1 LGIRETG
8 LIMGQVFRCRSRI
21 VHVKIVL
28 AAAVSI
34 FAWTGAA
41 TKEGCN
47 NELER
52 IERYGHVIHS
62 LRPDKPGQ
70 AHVYAA
76 DGSAFTPAEAFWMQA
91 QLRKIETACK
101 LDASP
106 DALERLEHVRWL
118 INSRAQR

>member
-1 LGIRETG
+1 
-8 LIMGQVFRCRSRI
+8 MN
-21 VHVKIVL
+21 VKIVPVAAVAIL
-28 AAAVSI
+28 SWTAAA
-34 FAWTGAA
+34 AQ
-41 TKEGCN
+41 EGCN
-47 NELER
+47 SELELS
-52 IERYGHVIHS
+52 IKRYSQVIHS

-76 DGSAFTPAEAFWMQA
+76 DGSAFTPAEAFWMQG

-106 DALERLEHVRWL
+106 DALERLGQVRWL

>member
-1 LGIRETG
+1 
-8 LIMGQVFRCRSRI
+8 MN
-21 VHVKIVL
+21 VKIVP
-28 AAAVSI
+28 AAAVAI
-34 FAWTGAA
+34 FAWTAA
-41 TKEGCN
+41 AAQERCN
-47 NELER
+47 NELELS
-52 IERYGHVIHS
+52 IQRYSQVIHS

-76 DGSAFTPAEAFWMQA
+76 DGSEFTPAEAFWMQE
-91 QLRKIETACK
+91 QLRRIETACK

>member
-1 LGIRETG
+1 
-8 LIMGQVFRCRSRI
+8 
-21 VHVKIVL
+21 VHVKIVA
-28 AAAVSI
+28 AAAVAI
-34 FAWTGAA
+34 LVWTAA
-41 TKEGCN
+41 PAKEGCDS
-47 NELER
+47 ELDLS

-76 DGSAFTPAEAFWMQA
+76 DGAEFTPAEASWMKA

-106 DALERLEHVRWL
+106 DALERLEQVRWL
-118 INSRAQR
+118 INSRTQR